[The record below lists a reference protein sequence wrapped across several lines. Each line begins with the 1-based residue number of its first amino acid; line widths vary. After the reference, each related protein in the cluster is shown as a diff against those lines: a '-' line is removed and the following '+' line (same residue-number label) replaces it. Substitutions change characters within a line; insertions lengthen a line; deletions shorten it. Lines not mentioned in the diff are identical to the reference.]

1 VHWRILRFVGT
12 DFFVKLSLYSLDGRG
27 GSTGGLE
34 GAPAPLQLV
43 QQWRYE
49 EGEEEEEV
57 EERRKMEREE
67 KEEEISPPSIVF
79 CIRHCLMV
87 MY

>member
-1 VHWRILRFVGT
+1 
-12 DFFVKLSLYSLDGRG
+12 
-27 GSTGGLE
+27 
-34 GAPAPLQLV
+34 V
-43 QQWRYE
+43 QQWRYG
-49 EGEEEEEV
+49 EGEEEEV

-87 MY
+87 LY